1 MSSRLTRALRPTL
14 ILALFFSPVLQAQP
28 EPTTRADCERLYT
41 PQYAQAGKDV
51 IWIPTSD
58 ELVNQML
65 KMAKTGPDDFVI
77 DLGAGD
83 GKIAIAAARDFGA
96 RALGIEYDPKMV
108 ELGNCLARVQ
118 KVADRAQI
126 RRGDIFKEDFSKADV
141 ITLYL
146 LDSLNMCLRHR
157 LLAMAPGTRIASH
170 SFSMGDWEHDDK
182 VSLTSGSAYLWIVPA
197 RVGGRWKFSDAD
209 GKGLFDVRLTQ
220 SFQEVEG
227 EASLNGSSIP
237 LDATLH
243 GDVIWFTFT
252 DHQGVTHVLQGNVQ
266 DRRITGV
273 LKTQGGEKPV
283 HGEIMG
289 TPVAGDWAAMAPGC
303 SRHYGL

>member
-1 MSSRLTRALRPTL
+1 MSSRLTQALRAT
-14 ILALFFSPVLQAQP
+14 LALAFFFSSGLQARS
-28 EPTTRADCERLYT
+28 EPATRADCERLYT

-58 ELVNQML
+58 ELVNRML
-65 KMAKTGPDDFVI
+65 KMAKTGPDDYVI

-108 ELGNCLARVQ
+108 ELGNCLARVE

-126 RRGDIFKEDFSKADV
+126 RRGDIFKEDFSGADV
-141 ITLYL
+141 VTLYL

-170 SFSMGDWEHDDK
+170 SFSMGDWTHDDK

-197 RVGGRWKFSDAD
+197 RVAGKWKFSDAD
-209 GKGLFDVRLTQ
+209 GRSLFDVHLSQ

-227 EASLNGSSIP
+227 EASHNGSSVP

-252 DHQGVTHVLQGNVQ
+252 DGQGATHVLKGDVQGA
-266 DRRITGV
+266 RIAGV
-273 LKTQGGEKPV
+273 LKTQGDEKPV
-283 HGEIMG
+283 YGEIIG
-289 TPVAGDWAAMAPGC
+289 KPATGDWAAMAPGC

>member
-1 MSSRLTRALRPTL
+1 MSSRLTQVLRATL
-14 ILALFFSPVLQAQP
+14 VLALFFSPVLHAQP
-28 EPTTRADCERLYT
+28 EPATRADCERLYT

-108 ELGNCLARVQ
+108 ELGNCLARVE

-141 ITLYL
+141 VTLYL

-170 SFSMGDWEHDDK
+170 SFSMGDWGHDDK
-182 VSLTSGSAYLWIVPA
+182 ISLTSGSAYLWIVPA
-197 RVGGRWKFSDAD
+197 RVEGNWKFSDAD
-209 GKGLFDVRLTQ
+209 GKSLFDVRLTQ

-227 EASLNGSSIP
+227 EASLKGSNVP
-237 LDATLH
+237 LDATMH

-252 DHQGVTHVLQGNVQ
+252 DDQGATYVLQGNVQ
-266 DRRITGV
+266 GRRIEGI
-273 LKTQGGEKPV
+273 LKAQGGEKPV

-289 TPVAGDWAAMAPGC
+289 APVTGNWAAMAPGC
-303 SRHYGL
+303 DRHYGL